1 MASRSS
7 LLIVQLCF
15 LEGQRVMLE
24 VAMELVHGKYCLSML
39 EKRGSAYY
47 DSSTNNLII
56 RRYRVTQPSPL
67 YSSTLKFDSVIE
79 IIQLGM
85 NLNMSSYHP
94 QLDDRSHSIVDEF
107 NHTSYHPNSDDRN
120 HPTVDEFKGTSIS
133 SK

>member
-15 LEGQRVMLE
+15 LEGQRVILE

-56 RRYRVTQPSPL
+56 RRYRVTQPSLL
-67 YSSTLKFDSVIE
+67 YSSTLNSVIK

-85 NLNMSSYHP
+85 NLNMSSYP
-94 QLDDRSHSIVDEF
+94 QLDDRSHPIVDEF
-107 NHTSYHPNSDDRN
+107 NHTSYHPNSDDQN
-120 HPTVDEFKGTSIS
+120 HPTMDESKYEPIS